1 MSSIVSRTAPGA
13 PAVPAIAPAA
23 PSAPAAPLPAD
34 DGAPRE
40 RRVRAVPVGRERRRR
55 LGRLFD
61 RRRLFRTSAFRLS
74 LIYAT
79 LFSALS
85 AATLGFIYWST
96 RDQIESQVDARL
108 RLETD
113 YLINL
118 YRSGALPELLEAI
131 QRRNQI
137 DTYGR
142 FYYLAND
149 ESVAATEATG
159 EALPIRLKSIRSH
172 TTRNMGD
179 VADLPPG
186 SPRAFNPVRVAE
198 TQLSN
203 GLKLTIGHEISDE
216 QALLDHTFAL
226 VVGATVL
233 TLLFSLVGGVMI
245 GASVRRRIDSVSRTA
260 SEIMSGDLSQR
271 LFVSARADE
280 YDEIATKINQMLER
294 IEQLMQSMRQVTNN
308 VAHDLRS
315 PLTRLRNRLEVTLL
329 EERDPDSYRAVMHE
343 VIGDAD
349 GMIHT
354 FNAMLS
360 VARLEAGLDAEQWS
374 DVRIGSLAAEIAE
387 LYEAATE
394 DAAEDA
400 GGAGRDAGRIAFEA
414 RIEANPTYHCNP
426 HLIAQALTNLLDN
439 AIKYTPRPGRVTLV
453 VSGNDERFSIVVCDD
468 GPGIPEDDRERVLE
482 RFVRLENERNSPGN
496 GLGLSLVRA
505 VARLHGAALELD
517 DAGREP
523 GSGLCVTMRFAAAA
537 RGTGT
542 GGARQRTRRPDAP
555 DGPPTLT
562 RAA

>member
-1 MSSIVSRTAPGA
+1 MNSASTDTLNARHSEEQLGEGDSPNSSEASQDSHAVDQKTANAGNAGGNSSASPKKVKSSLSNSSASRKTDQG
-13 PAVPAIAPAA
+13 
-23 PSAPAAPLPAD
+23 SML
-34 DGAPRE
+34 
-40 RRVRAVPVGRERRRR
+40 
-55 LGRLFD
+55 RLFD
-61 RRRLFRTSAFRLS
+61 QRRLFRTSAFRLA

-118 YRSGALPELLEAI
+118 YKSGALPELLEAI

-142 FYYLAND
+142 FYYLAMNEVTESASDQSD
-149 ESVAATEATG
+149 ET
-159 EALPIRLKSIRSH
+159 LPIRLKSVRSH

-198 TQLSN
+198 TRLSN

-226 VVGATVL
+226 VVGATLL
-233 TLLFSLVGGVMI
+233 TLLFSLIGGLWI
-245 GASVRRRIDSVSRTA
+245 GTSVLRRIDSVSRTA

-271 LFVSARADE
+271 LSVTARDDE
-280 YDEIATKINQMLER
+280 FDEISTKLNQMLNR
-294 IEQLMQSMRQVTNN
+294 IEDLMKSMQQVTNN

-329 EERDPDSYRAVMHE
+329 EERDPENYRIVMDE
-343 VIGDAD
+343 AIGDAD
-349 GMIHT
+349 SLIHT

-360 VARLEAGLDAEQWS
+360 IARLEAGIDSAQWTET
-374 DVRIGSLAAEIAE
+374 RIGDLASELAE
-387 LYEAATE
+387 LYEAVAEEE
-394 DAAEDA
+394 DNLNFYSD
-400 GGAGRDAGRIAFEA
+400 IKN
-414 RIEANPTYHCNP
+414 NPIFHCNR
-426 HLIAQALTNLLDN
+426 HLIGQAITNLLDN
-439 AIKYTPRPGRVTLV
+439 AIKYTPQPGIVRLSVEGNSDEFTIT
-453 VSGNDERFSIVVCDD
+453 VSDN
-468 GPGIPEDDRERVLE
+468 GPGIPEHERERVFE

-496 GLGLSLVRA
+496 GLGLSLVQA
-505 VARLHGAALELD
+505 VVRLHAATLELSD
-517 DAGREP
+517 NGP
-523 GSGLCVTMRFAAAA
+523 GLKVTIRFKK
-537 RGTGT
+537 R
-542 GGARQRTRRPDAP
+542 RQADSKKSKK
-555 DGPPTLT
+555 
-562 RAA
+562 

>member
-1 MSSIVSRTAPGA
+1 MVEQALTQVLSVLRGNTRRTG
-13 PAVPAIAPAA
+13 
-23 PSAPAAPLPAD
+23 
-34 DGAPRE
+34 
-40 RRVRAVPVGRERRRR
+40 VRARFIPG
-55 LGRLFD
+55 G
-61 RRRLFRTSAFRLS
+61 RLFRTSAFRQA

-118 YRSGALPELLEAI
+118 YKSGALPELLDAI

-142 FYYLAND
+142 FYYLASGGSDLANED
-149 ESVAATEATG
+149 NG
-159 EALPIRLKSIRSH
+159 QPQRIRSVRTH

-216 QALLDHTFAL
+216 KALLDHTFVL
-226 VVGATVL
+226 VVGATLL
-233 TLLFSLVGGVMI
+233 TLLFSLIGGVWI
-245 GASVRRRIDSVSRTA
+245 GTSMLRRIDSVSRTA

-271 LFVSARADE
+271 LSVTARNDEFDEVS
-280 YDEIATKINQMLER
+280 TKLNEMLNR
-294 IEQLMQSMRQVTNN
+294 IEDLMKSMQQVTNN

-329 EERDPDSYRAVMHE
+329 EERDPEAYRTVFEEA
-343 VIGDAD
+343 IGDAD
-349 GMIHT
+349 SLINT

-360 VARLEAGLDAEQWS
+360 IARLEAGIDSTQWVDTDIGDLLAE
-374 DVRIGSLAAEIAE
+374 LAE
-387 LYEAATE
+387 LYLAV
-394 DAAEDA
+394 AEDEGLSFSA
-400 GGAGRDAGRIAFEA
+400 DFP
-414 RIEANPTYHCNP
+414 ANPRYYCNR
-426 HLIAQALTNLLDN
+426 HLVAQAVTNLLDN
-439 AIKYTPRPGRVTLV
+439 AIKYTPRPGSITLAV
-453 VSGNDERFSIVVCDD
+453 EGNDSAFTITVSDS
-468 GPGIPEDDRERVLE
+468 GPGIPEHERDHVLE

-496 GLGLSLVRA
+496 GLGLSLVQA
-505 VARLHGAALELD
+505 VAHIHGAELVMSD
-517 DAGREP
+517 NTPGLKATLKFRRKRKVDAE
-523 GSGLCVTMRFAAAA
+523 SNHTSE
-537 RGTGT
+537 
-542 GGARQRTRRPDAP
+542 
-555 DGPPTLT
+555 
-562 RAA
+562 

>member
-1 MSSIVSRTAPGA
+1 MNT
-13 PAVPAIAPAA
+13 IAPDT
-23 PSAPAAPLPAD
+23 SSLHTSD
-34 DGAPRE
+34 DTASSRGGSTGRKPRSLL
-40 RRVRAVPVGRERRRR
+40 AR
-55 LGRLFD
+55 LYS
-61 RRRLFRTSAFRLS
+61 RRLFRTSAFRHA

-85 AATLGFIYWST
+85 AATLSFIYWST

-118 YRSGALPELLEAI
+118 YKSGALPELLEAI

-142 FYYLAND
+142 FYYLANN
-149 ESVAATEATG
+149 EAATTPNEQEG

-226 VVGATVL
+226 VVGATAMI
-233 TLLFSLVGGVMI
+233 LLFSLIGGLTI
-245 GASVRRRIDSVSRTA
+245 GASVLRRIDSVNRTA

-271 LFVSARADE
+271 LSVTRRDDE
-280 YDEIATKINQMLER
+280 FDEIATKLNQMLNR
-294 IEQLMQSMRQVTNN
+294 IEDLIGSMRQVTNN

-329 EERDPDSYRAVMHE
+329 EERDAESYRQVMNE
-343 VIGDAD
+343 AIGDAD
-349 GMIHT
+349 SLIHT

-360 VARLEAGLDAEQWS
+360 IARLEAGLDSVEWKDAP
-374 DVRIGSLAAEIAE
+374 IGELASELAE
-387 LYEAATE
+387 LYEAV
-394 DAAEDA
+394 AEEQDLTFTA
-400 GGAGRDAGRIAFEA
+400 EIT
-414 RIEANPTYHCNP
+414 ANPIFHCNR
-426 HLIAQALTNLLDN
+426 HLIAQAITNLLDN
-439 AIKYTPRPGRVTLV
+439 AIKYTPRPGRVQLAIH
-453 VSGNDERFSIVVCDD
+453 GDDERFSIVVSDN
-468 GPGIPEDDRERVLE
+468 GPGIPAEDRERVFQ

-505 VARLHGAALELD
+505 VARLHGAELTLG
-517 DAGREP
+517 DAQP
-523 GSGLCVTMRFAAAA
+523 GLKATITFRRRASHDRAPEESPAKLTMSSP
-537 RGTGT
+537 
-542 GGARQRTRRPDAP
+542 QD
-555 DGPPTLT
+555 